1 MRYGKVVLV
10 GVTGLVFGVIG
21 TMVLANPF
29 PLLNYEFHR
38 HNMQQQELQAA
49 ANDRYGDYVMCTGAV
64 AVNPRSP
71 TDGVWMLDYRS
82 GKLLGTV
89 IDRSVGK
96 ILGWAEVDL
105 VTEYNIPPRTD
116 VHFMMTTGSITQGQ
130 AALYVA
136 EVTTGKFGVYTMG
149 PADTGGIIIRRHD
162 LTTFRAN
169 KQVPAPAPVV
179 PAAPQLQPVQG
190 QPAPPV
196 PVQPALPVPVQPA
209 VAPAPNLPPLPV
221 QPAPVLPAVPA
232 PDKSLPM
239 DPVPIQPALPP
250 ALPGAPSP

>member
-1 MRYGKVVLV
+1 MRYGKHVVV
-10 GVTGLVFGVIG
+10 GVTGLLFGIVG
-21 TMVLANPF
+21 TMVLANPLT
-29 PLLNYEFHR
+29 LLRYESNR
-38 HNMQQQELQAA
+38 HLWQPQEVAAA

-71 TDGVWMLDYRS
+71 SDGVWMLDYRS

-89 IDRSVGK
+89 IDRTVGK

-116 VHFMMTTGSITQGQ
+116 VHFMMTTGTITQGQ

-169 KQVPAPAPVV
+169 RPVPVPAQVA
-179 PAAPQLQPVQG
+179 PAAPLPPQLQPVQG
-190 QPAPPV
+190 QPAPLPPAPVAPLPPLPAQPVPLPPVPVQPV
-196 PVQPALPVPVQPA
+196 PVQPAAPDSVKPPLPME
-209 VAPAPNLPPLPV
+209 PAPILPPLPG
-221 QPAPVLPAVPA
+221 PAPA
-232 PDKSLPM
+232 P
-239 DPVPIQPALPP
+239 
-250 ALPGAPSP
+250 

>member
-1 MRYGKVVLV
+1 MRYGKHIVV
-10 GVTGLVFGVIG
+10 GVTGLLFGIIG
-21 TMVLANPF
+21 TMVLANPLT
-29 PLLNYEFHR
+29 LLRYESNR
-38 HNMQQQELQAA
+38 HLWQPQEAAAA

-71 TDGVWMLDYRS
+71 EDGVWMLDYRS

-89 IDRSVGK
+89 IDRTVGK

-116 VHFMMTTGSITQGQ
+116 VHFMMTTGTITQGQ

-149 PADTGGIIIRRHD
+149 PADAGGIIIRRHD

-169 KQVPAPAPVV
+169 KPVPVPVPV
-179 PAAPQLQPVQG
+179 APAAPQLQPVQG
-190 QPAPPV
+190 QPAPLPPV
-196 PVQPALPVPVQPA
+196 PI
-209 VAPAPNLPPLPV
+209 
-221 QPAPVLPAVPA
+221 QPAPVLPAVPDPNKA
-232 PDKSLPM
+232 LPM
-239 DPVPIQPALPP
+239 EPTPIQPALPP
-250 ALPGAPSP
+250 LPGAPALPPVPGAPTLPPVPGAPAP

>member
-1 MRYGKVVLV
+1 MRYGKHVLM
-10 GVTGLVFGVIG
+10 GVTGLVFGIIG

-29 PLLNYEFHR
+29 PLLHYENSR
-38 HNMQQQELQAA
+38 HHLQPQEVAAA

-64 AVNPRSP
+64 SVNPRSP

-89 IDRSVGK
+89 IDRTVGK

-116 VHFMMTTGSITQGQ
+116 VHFMMTTGTITQGQ
-130 AALYVA
+130 AALYV
-136 EVTTGKFGVYTMG
+136 
-149 PADTGGIIIRRHD
+149 DD

-169 KQVPAPAPVV
+169 KAVPV
-179 PAAPQLQPVQG
+179 PAAVAPAALLPLQLQPVQG

-196 PVQPALPVPVQPA
+196 PVQPAPVVPQ
-209 VAPAPNLPPLPV
+209 APA
-221 QPAPVLPAVPA
+221 QPAPMLP
-232 PDKSLPM
+232 
-239 DPVPIQPALPP
+239 PVPIQPAPMQQPAAPVDPMPIQPELPP
-250 ALPGAPSP
+250 IPPGTPIP